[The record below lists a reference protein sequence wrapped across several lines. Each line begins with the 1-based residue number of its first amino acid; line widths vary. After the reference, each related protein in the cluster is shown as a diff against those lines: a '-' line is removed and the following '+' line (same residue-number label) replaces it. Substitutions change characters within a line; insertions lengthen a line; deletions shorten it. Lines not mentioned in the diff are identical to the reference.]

1 MARGARKGLLLFRSW
16 LRRGF
21 TLVELLVVIAII
33 GILIALLLPAVQ
45 AAREAARRAQCT
57 NNLKQLGIAIHNY
70 NDAHKSFPPAG
81 LDYFWA
87 GESAYAHPDT
97 PTPSALN
104 VSGWVM
110 TLPFLEQ
117 QALYDQ
123 YDFTQCALSYSRN
136 PASGQ
141 VLMGDP
147 VTSGNAEIV
156 SKLLPC
162 FMCPSDSH
170 EPTFRDEGRPY
181 YKPPAP
187 YEGAKTNYDFS
198 VNIYDYRRHYD
209 WGHPSGYN
217 REYHATAWYV
227 RAHMFG
233 ENSTTKVASV
243 VDGMSN
249 TVAINEVTHWVLD
262 GSPPA
267 WGYRGWV
274 MTGAAISRYGI
285 NQFDANRLGSW
296 YGGDRENKRGR
307 LFTWGMAGSYHPGG
321 CNSALGDASVRFLSE
336 TSDLSV
342 LRAIS
347 TMAQGESTQM
357 P

>member
-1 MARGARKGLLLFRSW
+1 MARGARKGLLLIRSW

-81 LDYFWA
+81 LDYYWA
-87 GESAYAHPDT
+87 GSADYAHPDT
-97 PTPSALN
+97 ATPSGLN

-117 QALYDQ
+117 QGLYDQ
-123 YDFTQCALSYSRN
+123 YDFNQCALGYSRN

-147 VTSGNAEIV
+147 LVNAAVV
-156 SKLLPC
+156 STLLPC
-162 FMCPSDSH
+162 FMCPSDPF

-181 YKPPAP
+181 YRPPSP
-187 YEGAKTNYDFS
+187 HDGAKTNYDFS
-198 VNIYDYRRHYD
+198 VNIYDYQRHYD

-233 ENSTTKVASV
+233 ENSNTRVASV
-243 VDGMSN
+243 EDGLSN

-274 MTGAAISRYGI
+274 MTGAAISRAGI

-296 YGGDRENKRGR
+296 YSGDRENKRGR
-307 LFTWGMAGSYHPGG
+307 LYTWGMAGSLHPGG
-321 CNSALGDASVRFLSE
+321 CNTALGDASVRFLSE

-347 TMAQGESTQM
+347 TMAQKESVQV